1 MQSAEV
7 EIISWDMDSPL
18 TARAIALQLL
28 TDGEGFGLDLIERA
42 RAKTGGAVVPKQ
54 GSLYPALAAL
64 KDDGLAVV
72 VVREEPRQGRPARI
86 YALTAEGRKMA
97 EAQRAAVLALFDK
110 EATQGM
116 GGGWL

>member
-42 RAKTGGAVVPKQ
+42 RAKTSGAVVPKQ

-72 VVREEPRQGRPARI
+72 VREEPRQGRPARI
-86 YALTAEGRKMA
+86 YVLTDKGQEVAA
-97 EAQRAAVLALFDK
+97 AQRAAVLALFGK
-110 EATQGM
+110 ETAQGM